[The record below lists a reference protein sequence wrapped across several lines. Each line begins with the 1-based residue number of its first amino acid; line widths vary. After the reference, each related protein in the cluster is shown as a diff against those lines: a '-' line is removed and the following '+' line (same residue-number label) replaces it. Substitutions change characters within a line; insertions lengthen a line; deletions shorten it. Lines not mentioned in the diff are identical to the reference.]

1 MELPA
6 KFWFKLRRLKQAWNS
21 MFNNQHESYDT
32 SHRMCPNCRA
42 LIDRSAKVCPLCGA
56 ETGPARARSRPSA
69 EPGKVLGVIPVPR
82 TATAILIAVIM
93 VMYGI
98 EWYMTQTLAGA
109 SSGPS
114 WGGISAGVMLRLGG
128 KFGPLMYAGQWWR
141 LITAMFLHA
150 SLLHIGFNLWCLF
163 DLGPEVEMLFG
174 TQKFLVMYLVTGILG
189 FVASL
194 WWNPWALS
202 IGASGAI
209 LGLIGVLIGTSF
221 HHGSLG
227 KDYRSMLWRW
237 VIYIFIFGLFFS
249 VDNAAHLGG
258 LVSGL
263 ALGYLIPSGE
273 PATRAEQQIWDGLS
287 LVSVLL
293 IVGSFA
299 LMALQINRP
308 M

>member
-6 KFWFKLRRLKQAWNS
+6 KFWFKLQRLKQAWNS
-21 MFNNQHESYDT
+21 MFHTNGESYDT

-42 LIDRSAKVCPLCGA
+42 LIDRSAKVCPLCGV
-56 ETGPARARSRPSA
+56 ETGPLRAHSRPSS

-82 TATAILIAVIM
+82 TATAILVAVIM
-93 VMYGI
+93 VMYGV
-98 EWYMTQTLAGA
+98 EWYMTQTVAGA
-109 SSGPS
+109 SAGPS

-163 DLGPEVEMLFG
+163 DLGPEVEILFG
-174 TQKFLVMYLVTGILG
+174 TQKFLVMYLATGVLG

-194 WWNPWALS
+194 WWNPWTLS

-227 KDYRSMLWRW
+227 KDYRSTLWRW

-258 LVSGL
+258 LISGL

-273 PATRAEQQIWDGLS
+273 PATRAEQQLWDGLS
-287 LVSVLL
+287 IVSVLL

-299 LMALQINRP
+299 LMALQLNRP